1 MKVFGEGQG
10 RTLSNLSFDSESVI
24 SVLNFFAAGADSWFS
39 LLVLLTIVSLF
50 DTVSPP
56 PPRGGLGSLE
66 AFQFMKFRAMKVYT
80 V

>member
-56 PPRGGLGSLE
+56 PPGAGWCH
-66 AFQFMKFRAMKVYT
+66 
-80 V
+80 

>member
-56 PPRGGLGSLE
+56 PRCGLVSLE